1 MPSIEANKT
10 RLASFSPIYDF
21 IAHNSMTTA
30 AIVLGTA
37 IAAIFDVVS
46 ILLIIPIT
54 SGFAGWGNNAQPM
67 VAVLEQLGFNQEA
80 SIQFWLV
87 WLVLIVLLRVAFQI
101 LVKYLT
107 TQFANRFVIA
117 LQSSYFGRTVDHG
130 AEGKSEAN
138 GERSIGRMTHDMFN
152 ESMNA
157 SRVLVSVFMIL
168 ESALAMLAMLVG
180 LYLVDP
186 PTSTFLIVAM
196 LFFYTSVL
204 MLLGPT
210 AAKLG
215 VYRVKLN
222 QFVTARFQYLV
233 SHEPLSTDILVR
245 ATSKALDGLL
255 RNVVILSVIKQ
266 IPKLAGELLVI
277 SMVCAFFVLRV
288 DNTSSAVELIPQISV
303 LVMAGQRI
311 LTFMNQFSTQV
322 INLLTLRRSVE
333 LFLIAN

>member
-1 MPSIEANKT
+1 
-10 RLASFSPIYDF
+10 
-21 IAHNSMTTA
+21 
-30 AIVLGTA
+30 
-37 IAAIFDVVS
+37 
-46 ILLIIPIT
+46 
-54 SGFAGWGNNAQPM
+54 
-67 VAVLEQLGFNQEA
+67 
-80 SIQFWLV
+80 
-87 WLVLIVLLRVAFQI
+87 
-101 LVKYLT
+101 
-107 TQFANRFVIA
+107 
-117 LQSSYFGRTVDHG
+117 
-130 AEGKSEAN
+130 
-138 GERSIGRMTHDMFN
+138 
-152 ESMNA
+152 
-157 SRVLVSVFMIL
+157 
-168 ESALAMLAMLVG
+168 
-180 LYLVDP
+180 
-186 PTSTFLIVAM
+186 M